1 MTTANNLAALGNG
14 PAFSAVLSTNQTLTA
29 GTYTKMAFATEEFDT
44 NSNFDTSTYRFTPQV
59 AGYYQVNGA
68 FALTSQFGTGQSFI
82 TIYKNGAKFK
92 TGTDANIAGLISHV
106 ISTLIYLNG
115 TTDYIEAYA
124 YQGSAGSLTIA
135 SNTPDTW
142 FQASLVR
149 GA

>member
-1 MTTANNLAALGNG
+1 MTTANKLASLGNS
-14 PAFSAVLSTNQTLTA
+14 PAFSAVLSTNQTLTT

-44 NSNFDTSTYRFTPQV
+44 NSNFDTSTYRFTPKV

-68 FALTSQFGTGQSFI
+68 CALTSQFGIGQSFI
-82 TIYKNGAKFK
+82 TVYKNGAKFK
-92 TGTDANIAGLISHV
+92 TGTDANIAGPISHV

-124 YQGSAGSLTIA
+124 YQGSGGSLTIA
-135 SNTPDTW
+135 SSAPDTY
-142 FQASLVR
+142 FQASMTR